1 MKKGIRIAVLSLA
14 LVLCIPFTS
23 LNAQLFD
30 EGDKVVSFGVGLG
43 ATYYVLGSA
52 YSTTLPPLF
61 VAGDYCFR
69 EDLGPGNLG
78 LGAYFGISGYK
89 SEYHYIG
96 LDDYG
101 YKYTSIIFGARG
113 TYHFTDLVD
122 KLDLYGGVMIG
133 PEIVINKY
141 YGEDVA
147 DHSSPDGSGIAYDVF
162 AGARYYLT
170 DNFAGMAEMG
180 YGIAWFKLGVSL
192 KF

>member
-1 MKKGIRIAVLSLA
+1 MKKGIRIAVFSLA
-14 LVLCIPFTS
+14 LALFIPFTS
-23 LNAQLFD
+23 VNAQLFD
-30 EGDKVVSFGVGLG
+30 EGDKVVSFGVGFG

-89 SEYHYIG
+89 SNYDWIG
-96 LDDYG
+96 ADYG

-141 YGEDVA
+141 YGDDVA
-147 DHSSPDGSGIAYDVF
+147 THADPDGSGLAYDVF

-180 YGIAWFKLGVSL
+180 YGIAWFKLGISL

>member
-1 MKKGIRIAVLSLA
+1 
-14 LVLCIPFTS
+14 
-23 LNAQLFD
+23 
-30 EGDKVVSFGVGLG
+30 
-43 ATYYVLGSA
+43 
-52 YSTTLPPLF
+52 LPPIF

-89 SEYHYIG
+89 SNYDLIG
-96 LDDYG
+96 VDYG

-141 YGEDVA
+141 YGDDA
-147 DHSSPDGSGIAYDVF
+147 YNDINPNGSGVAYDVF

-180 YGIAWFKLGVSL
+180 YGIAWFKLGISL

>member
-1 MKKGIRIAVLSLA
+1 MKKGIRIVVLSLVLA
-14 LVLCIPFTS
+14 LCIPFTG

-69 EDLGPGNLG
+69 EDLGPGSLG
-78 LGAYFGISGYK
+78 LGAYMSFSGYK
-89 SEYHYIG
+89 STYYIAG
-96 LDDYG
+96 DKYG
-101 YKYTSIIFGARG
+101 NKYTSIIFGARG

-122 KLDLYGGVMIG
+122 NLDLYGGVMIG

-141 YGEDVA
+141 YGDNA
-147 DHSSPDGSGIAYDVF
+147 YDDISPDGSGIAYDVF